1 MKRSPAAAVWLSLLP
16 GLGHIFVGQALP
28 NPEARKAYVTKGFL
42 YGLMTVG
49 LIYLTDQADGPIGI
63 MIPIFW
69 VYVMLD
75 AHRCAV
81 EANRAIEA
89 GEQTPPSQ
97 AMNGTPWLGWSAVG
111 LGALL
116 LLNNLFD
123 FDFDWLWRFW
133 PLALILIGVKLIRG
147 GSGSKNELAPPAPPA
162 TPTNEADEGESDERA
177 DDE

>member
-16 GLGHIFVGQALP
+16 GLGHIYVGQALP

-49 LIYLTDQADGPIGI
+49 LIYLTDQTDGPFGI
-63 MIPIFW
+63 LIPIFW

-75 AHRCAV
+75 AHRSTV

-89 GEQTPPSQ
+89 GEQTPPSK
-97 AMNGTPWLGWSAVG
+97 AMNGTPWLGWSAVS

-133 PLALILIGVKLIRG
+133 PLALILVGVKLIRG

>member
-28 NPEARKAYVTKGFL
+28 NAAARKAYVTKGFL
-42 YGLMTVG
+42 YAFMTVG
-49 LIYLTDQADGPIGI
+49 LIYLTDQTDGPVGI
-63 MIPIFW
+63 LIPIFW

-75 AHRCAV
+75 AHRSAV
-81 EANRAIEA
+81 EANRVIEA
-89 GEQTPPSQ
+89 GGPDPLSTTD
-97 AMNGTPWLGWSAVG
+97 GTPWLGWSAVG

-133 PLALILIGVKLIRG
+133 PVALILVGVKLIRG
-147 GSGSKNELAPPAPPA
+147 GSGPKNDLASPPLPPS
-162 TPTNEADEGESDERA
+162 NLGGNEGERDERA

>member
-49 LIYLTDQADGPIGI
+49 LIYLTDQADGPFGI
-63 MIPIFW
+63 LIPIFW

-97 AMNGTPWLGWSAVG
+97 ATNGTPWLGWSAVG

-133 PLALILIGVKLIRG
+133 PLALILVGVKLIRG